1 MAQSPRRTDQH
12 EGLGIFVGRWS
23 ARGMSYGGTDQSG
36 DDPKAHGETWI
47 STHET
52 YWHTGKFFVV
62 QDERADI
69 SGSRFDTLSIL
80 GVQEDGTFFSR
91 SVENHG
97 FYRDYAVTRDGDT
110 WRFDGPT
117 ERATVRFE
125 HDRARQVWCWEWKP
139 GGVWLPLCDR
149 AADRID

>member
-12 EGLGIFVGRWS
+12 EALVIFVGRWS

-47 STHET
+47 STHEA

-69 SGSRFDTLSIL
+69 SGRRFDTLSIL
-80 GVQEDGTFFSR
+80 GVNEDGTFFSR

-97 FYRDYAVTRDGDT
+97 YYRDYAVMRDGDT

-125 HDRARQVWCWEWKP
+125 HDGARQVWCWEWKP
-139 GGVWLPLCDR
+139 DGVWFPLCDR
-149 AADRID
+149 VADRID